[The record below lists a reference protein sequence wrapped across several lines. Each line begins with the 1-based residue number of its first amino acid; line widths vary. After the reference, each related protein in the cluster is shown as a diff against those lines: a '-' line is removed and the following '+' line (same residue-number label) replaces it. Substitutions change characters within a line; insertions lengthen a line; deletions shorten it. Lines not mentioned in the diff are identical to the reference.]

1 MSSTSINPSM
11 SRSASSPSEVRLF
24 IRFYHSLKGWCYLP
38 AGMLLALTALLVG
51 VYRPDWLTP
60 VWNPLALTLGVVLL
74 TTPWG
79 YYMHQRYRDAYG
91 RVQTVVEHA
100 SRVPIGWSFPSLSL
114 WMGYMVGMISWLAVL
129 TIYIPHT
136 LNHPDN
142 YIVFFFAALP
152 LSSGALLATART
164 QRLVYGGLTLVLV
177 GVTLLPVLEW
187 SVPFTQSICYTTLG
201 TVVATAG
208 LYNHRLLVDAFGP
221 LDAEASPPQ
230 D

>member
-1 MSSTSINPSM
+1 MSSTSFNPSM

-24 IRFYHSLKGWCYLP
+24 VRFYHSLKGWCYVP
-38 AGMLLALTALLVG
+38 AGGLLALTALFAGL
-51 VYRPDWLTP
+51 YRPDWLTP
-60 VWNPLALTLGVVLL
+60 VWNPLGLTLGAVLL
-74 TTPWG
+74 TAPWG
-79 YYMHQRYRDAYG
+79 YYMQQRYREAYG
-91 RVQTVVEHA
+91 RVQTVVEDV

-152 LSSGALLATART
+152 LSSGAVLATDRA

-177 GVTLLPVLEW
+177 GVTLLPILEW
-187 SVPFTQSICYTTLG
+187 AVPLTQSICYTTLG
-201 TVVATAG
+201 TVVAIAG
-208 LYNHRLLVDAFGP
+208 LYNHRVLVDAFGP
-221 LDAEASPPQ
+221 LDAEASASPS
-230 D
+230 